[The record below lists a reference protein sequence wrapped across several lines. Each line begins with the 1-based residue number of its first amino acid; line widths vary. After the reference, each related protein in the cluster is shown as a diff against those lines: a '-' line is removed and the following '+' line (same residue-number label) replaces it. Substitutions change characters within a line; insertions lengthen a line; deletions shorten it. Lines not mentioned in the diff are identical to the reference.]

1 MPLVSLLSP
10 SRCPRNL
17 MRGPS
22 LRSSA
27 TSKYPSNWAKH
38 KGEALSRSQITT
50 SGSTKF
56 TNAAAF
62 SGPGQFET
70 KSSNLS
76 GAWLARANIA
86 ETRSSF
92 TAQVMSTTV
101 SPGQRSKMS
110 SFPGKAPLRIS
121 ANRSTS
127 TRRSMDTRG
136 AWSSTLFNKGTS
148 TETSCCLSTC
158 RSNCGRASCTTSA
171 GQAEQKRSSLPTSH
185 FFSRAMT
192 WKGWAR
198 TPGEAMYGL
207 CRTNFAEDQGAPK

>member
-76 GAWLARANIA
+76 GAWLTRANIA

-101 SPGQRSKMS
+101 SPGLRSKMS
-110 SFPGKAPLRIS
+110 SFPGKVPLRMS

-136 AWSSTLFNKGTS
+136 AWSATLFNKGTS

-158 RSNCGRASCTTSA
+158 LSSCGKASRITAA
-171 GQAEQKRSSLPTSH
+171 GQAAQKRSSLPTSQ

-207 CRTNFAEDQGAPK
+207 CRTNFAEAQGAHK